1 MKKIKFNHVV
11 GILALA
17 GVLTGCGSSS
27 DGTPAVQ
34 TYELTVSNLTHNQP
48 LSPLAVLVHS
58 EQTHLWS
65 IGSAASV
72 ALEDLAEG
80 GSNAALLALQS
91 DDLEGST
98 SGQGLIMPGAN
109 ETVTLSISSS
119 VSDAYLSLVTMLVN
133 TNDGFSGVTG
143 FEVSDLSV
151 GASRALTLPV
161 YDAGTESNN
170 ELSNTIPGQMGEG
183 FNAERLDSNKVSRHP
198 GVVGDDDGY
207 ADSVLTSSH
216 KFDNPAA
223 SLTITRLN

>member
-1 MKKIKFNHVV
+1 MKKIKLNHVV
-11 GILALA
+11 GMLALA

-34 TYELTVSNLTHNQP
+34 TYEVTVSNLTHNQP
-48 LSPLAVLVHS
+48 LSPLAVLLHS
-58 EQTHLWS
+58 EPTHLWT

-80 GSNAALLALQS
+80 GSNAALLAVEN
-91 DDLEGST
+91 DDLEGT
-98 SGQGLIMPGAN
+98 ASGQGLIMPGAN
-109 ETVTLSISSS
+109 ETVTLSISGN
-119 VSDAYLSLVTMLVN
+119 VSETYLSLATMLVN

-143 FEVSDLSV
+143 LDVSDLSV
-151 GASRALTLPV
+151 GASKALTLSV
-161 YDAGTESNN
+161 YDAGTENNN
-170 ELSNTIPGQMGEG
+170 ELVNTVPGQMGEG

-198 GVVGDDDGY
+198 GVVGNDDGY

>member
-27 DGTPAVQ
+27 DSTPAVQ
-34 TYELTVSNLTHNQP
+34 TYEVTVSNLTHNQP
-48 LSPLAVLVHS
+48 LSPLAVLLHS
-58 EQTHLWS
+58 KQTHLWS

-80 GSNAALLALQS
+80 GSNAALLALQN
-91 DDLEGST
+91 DGLEGSA
-98 SGQGLIMPGAN
+98 SGQGLIMPGTN
-109 ETVTLSISSS
+109 ETVTLSISGN
-119 VSDAYLSLVTMLVN
+119 VSDAYLSLATMLVN

-151 GASRALTLPV
+151 GASRALTLSV

-170 ELSNTIPGQMGEG
+170 ELVNTIPGQMGEG

-198 GVVGDDDGY
+198 GVVGNDDGY

-216 KFDNPAA
+216 KFDNPAV